1 MRKLVAG
8 FAASVDGYIEGP
20 HKEYDWILID
30 KEIDFAEQ
38 AKRFDAYFFGR
49 KTYEMALPMGGK
61 PTPGIKNYVFSN
73 TLTTVDKNYELVKG
87 ELKEEVIKIKQQEGK
102 DIAVFGGASLLASL
116 LDLELVDEISIS
128 FIPVMLGQGK
138 PMVDVLTQKV
148 WLKYVRSKSYSNGTL
163 IVTYEVIASKNKNRR
178 DEKRKKIK

>member
-20 HKEYDWILID
+20 NKEYDWILID

-61 PTPGIKNYVFSN
+61 PTPGIKNY
-73 TLTTVDKNYELVKG
+73 ELVKG
-87 ELKEEVIKIKQQEGK
+87 ELKEQVVTIKQQDGK

-116 LDLELVDEISIS
+116 LDLELVDEINIS
-128 FIPVMLGQGK
+128 FIPVLLGRGK

-148 WLKYVRSKSYSNGTL
+148 WLKYLLSKSYSNGTL
-163 IVTYEVIASKNKNRR
+163 MVTYEVIASKIKNGR
-178 DEKRKKIK
+178 DENRKKIK

>member
-20 HKEYDWILID
+20 NKEYDWIIMD
-30 KEIDFAEQ
+30 KEIDFAEH

-49 KTYEMALPMGGK
+49 KTYEMVLPMGGK
-61 PTPGIKNYVFSN
+61 PTPGIKNYVFSK
-73 TLTTVDKNYELVKG
+73 TLTTVHKNYELVTG
-87 ELKEEVIKIKQQEGK
+87 DLKTQVTTIKQQEGK

-116 LDLELVDEISIS
+116 LDLNLVDEISIS

-148 WLKYVRSKSYSNGTL
+148 WLKYLSSKSYANGTL
-163 IVTYEVIASKNKNRR
+163 IVTYEIEPPKSKRAKK
-178 DEKRKKIK
+178 EKRENKG